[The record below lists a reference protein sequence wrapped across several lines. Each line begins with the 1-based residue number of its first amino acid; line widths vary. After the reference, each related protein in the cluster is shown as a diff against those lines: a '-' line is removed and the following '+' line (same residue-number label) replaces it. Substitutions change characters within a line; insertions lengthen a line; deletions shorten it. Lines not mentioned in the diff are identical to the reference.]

1 MRAMVDS
8 PWWLWPVMV
17 VVVCLVAL
25 DALAALGAADA
36 GRGVPTRS
44 RPRRRGTVRGG
55 LLATLRRP
63 LPA

>member
-1 MRAMVDS
+1 MVDS

-36 GRGVPTRS
+36 GRGVPERS
-44 RPRRRGTVRGG
+44 RLRRRRIMRGG